1 MTVKSDFFNPNMGA
15 AASSGVAAAAS
26 AASADE
32 LRTALSAMPKGT
44 REALRAALAD
54 HDASAPPGL
63 AIAEKAA
70 IAQPA
75 CCQPGPAT
83 PEASYPLYAMPMATF
98 MSLERLPPHN
108 ELREKGLV
116 KALDFGGEHRNAALN
131 FISHQWLGFSE
142 ADPQSVHL
150 KTMQRVFNCAASGE
164 KIFRSEEDWNA
175 YSKGYTAENAA
186 RQVEAMAAGSGASSS
201 ASSCCW
207 TPAPTGKRCP
217 RRALLT
223 PRPFGEVIRSKRAL
237 TGPGGRGPH
246 ARSTTR
252 GRRPRS

>member
-175 YSKGYTAENAA
+175 YSKGYTAENAV
-186 RQVEAMAAGSGASSS
+186 RQVEAMAAGMADDHVGYAEETFQSSVADGYVWMEYMPCSGDLAVY
-201 ASSCCW
+201 
-207 TPAPTGKRCP
+207 P
-217 RRALLT
+217 
-223 PRPFGEVIRSKRAL
+223 
-237 TGPGGRGPH
+237 GRGDGCLYVVR
-246 ARSTTR
+246 ATESL
-252 GRRPRS
+252 GESLVSLCV